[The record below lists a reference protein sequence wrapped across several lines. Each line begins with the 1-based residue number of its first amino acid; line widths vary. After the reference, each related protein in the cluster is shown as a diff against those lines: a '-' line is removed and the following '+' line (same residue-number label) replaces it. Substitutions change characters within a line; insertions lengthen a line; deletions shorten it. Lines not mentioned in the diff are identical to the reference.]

1 MIAAL
6 KLPCHITRAAV
17 LAAAALLA
25 TSCAASVNTG
35 PLGKG
40 GTSGGICQPV
50 RPGNVVS
57 WGQTDLFNTGSSDAI
72 IESVSLVQPQH
83 VRLIAA
89 YVVPITGLLDYGD
102 WNGPPQRVPHQAG
115 VQWARHTRARGAHV
129 PPRHGLPHADLVAV
143 LKPTARVAKALA
155 LRVRYREAGTQYVM
169 QTNFRLVFL
178 WDGPNACPSNWPRKY
193 PG

>member
-1 MIAAL
+1 MKLLSRIA
-6 KLPCHITRAAV
+6 RAAA

-50 RPGNVVS
+50 RPGQVVS

-102 WNGPPQRVPHQAG
+102 WNGPPQRVPHLAG

-178 WDGPNACPSNWPRKY
+178 WGGLNVCASNCPRKF